1 MDMMEILRKLGNPNK
16 DYRTSSPDTILFLN
30 YLELG
35 MDLAFTNGGD

>member
-1 MDMMEILRKLGNPNK
+1 MIEILRILGNPNK
-16 DYRTSSPDTILFLN
+16 DYRISNPDTILFLN